1 MPKGIANSIL
11 YKIKWCPTWCF
22 VIYQSMGTYLTI
34 KESWF
39 DLVWLI
45 FDVSFVKE
53 ILLNTHP
60 EFEHI
65 QIRNR
70 STNKIR
76 IIQISQTKNKQK

>member
-1 MPKGIANSIL
+1 
-11 YKIKWCPTWCF
+11 
-22 VIYQSMGTYLTI
+22 MGTCLTF

-53 ILLNTHP
+53 ILPNIHP

-70 STNKIR
+70 SPHKIR
-76 IIQISQTKNKQK
+76 AKTTKKNKQKKEEKRAITKNEAKVN

>member
-1 MPKGIANSIL
+1 
-11 YKIKWCPTWCF
+11 
-22 VIYQSMGTYLTI
+22 MGTYLTI

-76 IIQISQTKNKQK
+76 IIQISQTQNKQKIKKKGERVRKIMYQKKKKMIAPK